1 MTYED
6 RLVMKRYLVTGR
18 RKYRWHD
25 PGTTFEARLDPDAE
39 RRAIARGSIR
49 VIEAI
54 ETKLP
59 DGGYTLPRDWP
70 ERADAPPTR
79 DDREVA
85 LASKTREG

>member
-1 MTYED
+1 
-6 RLVMKRYLVTGR
+6 MKRYLVTGR

-49 VIEAI
+49 VIDAI
-54 ETKLP
+54 EPKLP
-59 DGGYTLPRDWP
+59 DSGYTLPRDWP
-70 ERADAPPTR
+70 SGADAPPTR
-79 DDREVA
+79 DGQEVV